1 MKLTPT
7 PLTERVEALDF
18 LRGIALLGILIANML
33 HFHSPYAYMDP
44 YSWYT
49 IPHEQAM
56 FHFIDVFIEASFY
69 PLFAMLFGYGLNM
82 QYEKSLRNDTQFG
95 PFMARRMG
103 ILLIFGVL
111 HAVLIWSGDILF
123 TYALMGFIM
132 IAVIRIPKKWLLALS
147 LVIYFVPTLL
157 LYGILALTRSQ
168 TTSNVLDG
176 FVDTRQIELAIS
188 SYGNG
193 TFKEI
198 FAFRLNEFFT
208 FEIIGSITA
217 VFIIL
222 PLIMF
227 GAALSKFKIIERM
240 YVLKGKLLLAM
251 IICIPVGVVLK
262 NIASWDGPKFE
273 NILLIQSIVGGPIL
287 TLGYA
292 ALFLLLFQLP
302 FLKMMA
308 RPFVSVGRMA
318 FTTYIMQSIIAT
330 MIFYSYGVGL
340 YGKVD
345 IVTGTWLAIG
355 IFAIQLM
362 VAQVWLTKF
371 RMGPLEAV
379 WRKWSYGKNFVVK
392 EEKK

>member
-49 IPHEQAM
+49 ISHEQAM

-95 PFMARRMG
+95 SFMARRMG

-240 YVLKGKLLLAM
+240 YTLKGKLLLAM

-262 NIASWDGPKFE
+262 NIPSWDGPKFE

-302 FLKMMA
+302 FLKMMT

-355 IFAIQLM
+355 IFAIQLI